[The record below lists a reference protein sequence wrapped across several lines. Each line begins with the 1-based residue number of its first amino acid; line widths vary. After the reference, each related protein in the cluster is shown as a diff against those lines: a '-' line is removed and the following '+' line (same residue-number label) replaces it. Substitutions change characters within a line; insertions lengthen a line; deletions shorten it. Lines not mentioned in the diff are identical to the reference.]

1 MVGFGSVCGGSRK
14 GQSGVIVRTRGL
26 APLGGSEPLREV
38 HDASG
43 AFEQKNVA
51 LRMENCTAFIR
62 ACRKLGVL
70 EKDLFSTV
78 DLYAAGLLR
87 TVPQSLQ
94 GSL

>member
-1 MVGFGSVCGGSRK
+1 MIASVG
-14 GQSGVIVRTRGL
+14 SGEREAPRVREGWC
-26 APLGGSEPLREV
+26 EV

-43 AFEQKNVA
+43 AFEQKNIA

-78 DLYAAGLLR
+78 DLYAAVLED
-87 TVPQSLQ
+87 
-94 GSL
+94 